1 MSTEIHTYHCP
12 CTSLLFA
19 SSTLLTS
26 LPQRK
31 VDSTT
36 ILPLTTSPTPLSS
49 TSNPHVATLYSKLEE
64 HIFDPSPQTSHNPH
78 TTNGSSAEKRVKLDQ
93 GAKDEETL
101 PKESVVS
108 LEAGF
113 EKRYLMRCGK
123 CEAPWGYLLDWA
135 SWSAEEGKEGRR
147 EDVLYVL
154 KGAVEET
161 EEMRRG

>member
-1 MSTEIHTYHCP
+1 MPAEIHTYHCP

-31 VDSTT
+31 LDSTT
-36 ILPLTTSPTPLSS
+36 ILPVTSSPTPISP
-49 TSNPHVATLYSKLEE
+49 TSNPHFATLYSKLEE
-64 HIFDPSPQTSHNPH
+64 HIFDPSPQDSHNPH
-78 TTNGSSAEKRVKLDQ
+78 ATNGSSAEKRVKLDQ
-93 GAKDEETL
+93 SVKSEEAL
-101 PKESVVS
+101 PKEFVAS
-108 LEAGF
+108 LEDGF
-113 EKRYLMRCGK
+113 EKRYLLRCGK

-135 SWSAEEGKEGRR
+135 SWSRGEGKEGRR

-161 EEMRRG
+161 EEMGRG